1 MKCSIHQ
8 YIRGKPIGVEGLN
21 GDKWMESNRQRVN
34 LGYDW
39 VNIDAEWA
47 DIFQL
52 ITQDGIAT
60 SAELVNS
67 NRRDDNYVSRQLF
80 MVDIDAG
87 MTLEQLQDTVFYQL
101 YGAGYYTTPS
111 HQIFAPRFRIMFV
124 TETPILDRVWARLL
138 MIGLM
143 RMYDHADPVC
153 KDSTRIFYGTVMA
166 AHSERTDRVI
176 PDTLVAEII
185 AKELEFL
192 EQRTVTTV
200 DRNYEP
206 ATTDE
211 VVNLLTELK
220 RHYTELAYEQRRDVT
235 WALLAAGVATADA
248 VALMRSRW
256 PDGALNGKYEAF
268 TRDHKRTAI
277 TLGTVYHMIRQ
288 HNNNYGRAESARDQH
303 YLKYIE
309 YLRRRNENNIKN

>member
-1 MKCSIHQ
+1 
-8 YIRGKPIGVEGLN
+8 
-21 GDKWMESNRQRVN
+21 
-34 LGYDW
+34 
-39 VNIDAEWA
+39 
-47 DIFQL
+47 
-52 ITQDGIAT
+52 
-60 SAELVNS
+60 
-67 NRRDDNYVSRQLF
+67 

-166 AHSERTDRVI
+166 AHSECTDRVI